1 LSFED
6 RFDSHPRTARDEP
19 DQGPPKAQAIRDPGP
34 VAAQR
39 MIIPNRRDQR
49 FDRCPD
55 GIYHF
60 GFERA
65 RDDGAFHCVVVV
77 WVALGIKPEPT
88 RRPVDGTCS
97 RGP

>member
-1 LSFED
+1 MTS
-6 RFDSHPRTARDEP
+6 RIRIP
-19 DQGPPKAQAIRDPGP
+19 QKAQAIRDPGP
-34 VAAQR
+34 VTAQR
-39 MIIPNRRDQR
+39 MMVGNRWYQR
-49 FDRCPD
+49 FDRCPH

-65 RDDGAFHCVVVV
+65 HDDEAFHCVVVV

-88 RRPVDGTCS
+88 RRPVDGTYS